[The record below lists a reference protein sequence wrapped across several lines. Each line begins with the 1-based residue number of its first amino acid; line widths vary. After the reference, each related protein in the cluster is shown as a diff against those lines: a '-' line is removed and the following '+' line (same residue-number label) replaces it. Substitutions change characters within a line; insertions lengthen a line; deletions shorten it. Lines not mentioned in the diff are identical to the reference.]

1 MPRQYPTGFRDEMV
15 RRMLAGESVSGLVL
29 ESGVPMQTLHRWKHQ
44 ALIDAGLVEGIDS
57 AESAALRAAH
67 KRIKA
72 LEQELQL
79 VQDASEIY
87 DSLAAVD
94 RKGCRPSR

>member
-1 MPRQYPTGFRDEMV
+1 MPRQYPTGFWDEMV

-44 ALIDAGLVEGIDS
+44 VLIDAGLAEGMDS
-57 AESAALRAAH
+57 TQSAALRATH
-67 KRIKA
+67 KRIKS

-79 VQDASEIY
+79 VKEASEIY
-87 DSLAAVD
+87 DSLAVAD
-94 RKGCRPSR
+94 SKGDRPSR